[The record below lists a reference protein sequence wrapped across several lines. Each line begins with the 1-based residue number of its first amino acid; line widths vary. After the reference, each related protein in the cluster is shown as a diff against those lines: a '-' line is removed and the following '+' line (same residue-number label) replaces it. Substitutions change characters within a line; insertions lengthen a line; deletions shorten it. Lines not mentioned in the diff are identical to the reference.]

1 MAPRLCRAAGVGLY
15 GVLLGCALRHDPPT
29 VTLRPVHFDLL
40 KQELTSLKVAIVF
53 VDVWATWCAP
63 CIERFPHMVDLSRR
77 YESRGVTFISMNV
90 DNRED
95 KAAVEAA
102 QQFLLKQRAIFRNYL
117 MDENIL
123 DAFQDLGV
131 QGIPAV
137 FMYDRTGRQR
147 YFLNADDPNRQF
159 TTRDVDDALSTLVSE
174 PVRKGVS

>member
-1 MAPRLCRAAGVGLY
+1 MAARLCRAAGVGLY
-15 GVLLGCALRHDPPT
+15 GVLLGCALGPNPPP
-29 VTLRPVHFDLL
+29 VTLRSVHFDQW
-40 KQELTSLKVAIVF
+40 KQELTSLRGAIVV

-63 CIERFPHMVDLSRR
+63 CIERFPHMVDLSHR
-77 YESRGVTFISMNV
+77 YESRGVTFVSVNV

-102 QQFLLKQRAIFRNYL
+102 RQFLLKQRAVFRNYL

-137 FMYDRTGRQR
+137 FIYDRTGRQR

-159 TTRDVDDALSTLVSE
+159 TTRDVEDAITTLVS
-174 PVRKGVS
+174 KSAAS

>member
-1 MAPRLCRAAGVGLY
+1 
-15 GVLLGCALRHDPPT
+15 
-29 VTLRPVHFDLL
+29 
-40 KQELTSLKVAIVF
+40 
-53 VDVWATWCAP
+53 
-63 CIERFPHMVDLSRR
+63 
-77 YESRGVTFISMNV
+77 
-90 DNRED
+90 
-95 KAAVEAA
+95 
-102 QQFLLKQRAIFRNYL
+102 

-159 TTRDVDDALSTLVSE
+159 TTRDVSDALATLVSE

>member
-1 MAPRLCRAAGVGLY
+1 MAAGFCRAAGIGLY
-15 GVLLGCALRHDPPT
+15 GVLLGCALRPNSPA
-29 VTLRPVHFDLL
+29 VTLRPVHFDQW
-40 KQELTSLKVAIVF
+40 KQELTSLRGAIV
-53 VDVWATWCAP
+53 VVEVWATWCAP
-63 CIERFPHMVDLSRR
+63 CIERFPHMVDLSRH
-77 YESRGVTFISMNV
+77 YENRGVTFISMNV

-95 KAAVEAA
+95 KVAVEAA
-102 QQFLLKQRAIFRNYL
+102 RQFLLKQRAIFRNYS

-159 TTRDVDDALSTLVSE
+159 TTRDVEDALATLVSE
-174 PVRKGVS
+174 PVRKGVC

>member
-1 MAPRLCRAAGVGLY
+1 MAPRLCRAAGVCLY
-15 GVLLGCALRHDPPT
+15 AVLLGCALRPEPPA
-29 VTLRPVHFDLL
+29 VTLRPVHFDQW
-40 KQELTSLKVAIVF
+40 KQELASLKGAIVV

-77 YESRGVTFISMNV
+77 YASRGVTFVSMNV

-102 QQFLLKQRAIFRNYL
+102 RQFLLKQGASFRNYS

-159 TTRDVDDALSTLVSE
+159 TTRDVSDALATLVSE

>member
-1 MAPRLCRAAGVGLY
+1 
-15 GVLLGCALRHDPPT
+15 
-29 VTLRPVHFDLL
+29 
-40 KQELTSLKVAIVF
+40 

-77 YESRGVTFISMNV
+77 YVSRGVTFVSMNM

-102 QQFLLKQRAIFRNYL
+102 RQFLLKQRAIFRNYL

-137 FMYDRTGRQR
+137 FMYDRSGRQR

-159 TTRDVDDALSTLVSE
+159 TTRDVEDALATLVSE